1 MKHVCLFPSKQK
13 QPYNQLDDDTQDE
26 DQITELCETLYYQS
40 AKCNKA
46 LGDVYT
52 VSLPYIYSFQRRLH
66 CWNKRQNI
74 SSKHLL
80 FAILQNQNEA
90 NTENMV
96 CYYIA
101 NIVENKYDEYGEIY
115 LNNFDFR
122 KYVTTMIEET
132 SEAQILA
139 LGSMIFICVGLLMY
153 ACFLHRSLTHA
164 GDSPEDE
171 WVPRKGL
178 YYGDI
183 SRQNSGIVMGR
194 SRSGG
199 SFDGG
204 IMA

>member
-1 MKHVCLFPSKQK
+1 MAFDDSALSAYYSDECVSCLESK
-13 QPYNQLDDDTQDE
+13 QPYNQLDDDAQDE

-52 VSLPYIYSFQRRLH
+52 S
-66 CWNKRQNI
+66 
-74 SSKHLL
+74 
-80 FAILQNQNEA
+80 QNEA
-90 NTENMV
+90 NTEIMV

-122 KYVTTMIEET
+122 KYVTTIIEET